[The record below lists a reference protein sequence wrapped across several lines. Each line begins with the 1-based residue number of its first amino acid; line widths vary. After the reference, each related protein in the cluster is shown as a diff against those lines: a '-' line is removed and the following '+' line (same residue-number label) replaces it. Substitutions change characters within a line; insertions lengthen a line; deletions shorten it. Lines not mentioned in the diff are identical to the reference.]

1 MERVGSLRKWF
12 ENNQQNV
19 SFTVMALL
27 PTIGEH
33 IIEGM
38 DVEGLTNDLQEKSRA
53 SRLVRNSRPDSPESQ
68 PPKSTPADTDARS
81 DVESSIISSAPEVGT
96 TLGDSTQSWVD
107 GFSLGSSRENLGGEG
122 GEGGPPVSLGAS
134 MIESVAT
141 TSTSSRAESSTSAVR
156 KCPEHTTEV
165 LTVAQP
171 TESSTVPS
179 KSKAELWREIKILS
193 ECPVSAEALDLTEIF
208 AQPSPGR

>member
-1 MERVGSLRKWF
+1 
-12 ENNQQNV
+12 
-19 SFTVMALL
+19 MALL

-53 SRLVRNSRPDSPESQ
+53 SKLPRNSRPASPESQ
-68 PPKSTPADTDARS
+68 PPRHTPADGDTRS
-81 DVESSIISSAPEVGT
+81 DMESSIISSAPEVGT

-107 GFSLGSSRENLGGEG
+107 GFSLRSSRENLNGEG
-122 GEGGPPVSLGAS
+122 EPPKSLGAS

-141 TSTSSRAESSTSAVR
+141 TSTSSQAESSTSAVR
-156 KCPEHTTEV
+156 RYPECVIEA
-165 LTVAQP
+165 LTVVQP
-171 TESSTVPS
+171 TDTSTVLP

-193 ECPVSAEALDLTEIF
+193 EYPA
-208 AQPSPGR
+208 PGEPLELMVIVA